1 MGLDMGSRT
10 IGVALSDESG
20 TLAFP
25 LTTIKRKGVG
35 EDLAVLLELVDA
47 HRVQTVVV
55 GMPLHMSGEI
65 GLRARRVMVFVE
77 ALRKR
82 WTGRIETWDERLSTR
97 EAERVLLEADLS
109 REKRRRVVDKMAASV
124 ILQGYLAAR
133 GSNLPVE

>member
-1 MGLDMGSRT
+1 MGSRT